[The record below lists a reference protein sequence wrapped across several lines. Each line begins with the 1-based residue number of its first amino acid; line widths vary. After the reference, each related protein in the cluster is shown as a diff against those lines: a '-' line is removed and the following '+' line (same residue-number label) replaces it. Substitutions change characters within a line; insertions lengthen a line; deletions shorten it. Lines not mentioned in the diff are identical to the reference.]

1 MKVSRKVN
9 RIRRSVMQ
17 NLTKRIGRSSGTDR
31 TFDSQDHVKR
41 ILISRP
47 NHRLGN
53 LLLLSALVQEVEETF
68 PHAKIDLFVKGTI
81 APTIYRNYRTIDRI
95 IQLPK
100 KPFSSLFSYLK
111 GWALLKSRKYDLVIN
126 ASSGSS
132 SGKLSTSFAN
142 AQYKLYGT
150 PDGNGSITDYP
161 DYRHFAKNS
170 IYDLRHFLGSQ
181 AAGRETV
188 KVPFLNI
195 RLDRN
200 ELEDGRKKLHALVKN
215 GKKTI
220 CLFTNATGD
229 KCYSEEW
236 WQGFYSH
243 LEKAFPDYNIIEL
256 LPVENI
262 SRLNFMI
269 PGFYST
275 DIREMG
281 AFIAHTALFITADN
295 GVMHLASAV
304 GTPTIGLFSVTSEE
318 LYRPYN
324 PGSRSVNTQSAD
336 HHEITR
342 IITDSL
348 S

>member
-1 MKVSRKVN
+1 MKVSKKVN
-9 RIRRSVMQ
+9 RVRRSVMQ
-17 NLTKRIGRSSGTDR
+17 NVTKSIGRSENDR
-31 TFDSQDHVKR
+31 MFDSQADVKR
-41 ILISRP
+41 VLISRP

-68 PHAKIDLFVKGTI
+68 PNAKIDLFVKGSI
-81 APTIYRNYRTIDRI
+81 APSIYRNYRTIDRI

-132 SGKLSTSFAN
+132 SGKLSTRFAHSR
-142 AQYKLYGT
+142 YKLYGT
-150 PDGNGSITDYP
+150 PDDNGAPLAYP

-170 IYDLRHFLGSQ
+170 VYDLRQFLGRP
-181 AAGRETV
+181 ADGTETV
-188 KVPFLNI
+188 KVPSLNI

-200 ELEDGRKKLHALVKN
+200 ELEDGRKKLHGLVQN
-215 GKKTI
+215 DRKTI

-229 KCYSEEW
+229 KCFSGEW
-236 WQGFYSH
+236 WQEFYSH
-243 LEKAFPDYNIIEL
+243 LTKAFPEYNIIEL

-281 AFIAHTALFITADN
+281 AFIANTALFVTADN

-304 GTPTIGLFSVTSEE
+304 GTPTVGLFSVTREE

-324 PGSRSVNTQSAD
+324 SGSLSVDTRSAD
-336 HHEITR
+336 HQEITR
-342 IITDSL
+342 IIIDSL